1 MKKNNVNKKLNIKSE
16 KGFTMQDLIGAVIIF
31 VMFMGVI
38 SAMMNVVYK
47 LNLKIRMTA
56 YATNYAIAIL
66 EDIDK
71 ISYDNVQNSL
81 ASSYKEKF
89 KIPDGFNVNLEIEE
103 ITNTKLISGKIKKVK
118 LRISYSLQNETEDLF
133 IEKYKVKEI

>member
-1 MKKNNVNKKLNIKSE
+1 MKKDNVNKKLNIRSP

-31 VMFMGVI
+31 VMFMGVLAGI
-38 SAMMNVVYK
+38 MNVVYK

-56 YATNYAIAIL
+56 YATNYAIVIL

-71 ISYDNVQNSL
+71 ISYANVQNSL

-89 KIPDGFNVNLEIEE
+89 KIPDGFNVDLQIEE
-103 ITNTKLISGKIKKVK
+103 ITNENLITGVIKKVK
-118 LRISYSLQNETEDLF
+118 LRISYNLQNETEDIY
-133 IEKYKVKEI
+133 IERYKMKET